1 MLVTI
6 IFAVL
11 FMGLLFAGMAIGVIM
26 SNKPLQGSCGG
37 LANLGL
43 KEGCEICGGDR
54 GKCEENS
61 KKVDAE
67 KAAALGKDVMK
78 M

>member
-1 MLVTI
+1 MLMTI
-6 IFAVL
+6 MAAVI
-11 FMGLLFAGMAIGVIM
+11 FMGLLFAGMAIGVIL
-26 SNKPLQGSCGG
+26 SNKPLKGSCGG
-37 LANLGL
+37 LAGLGM

-54 GKCEENS
+54 GKCEENTQ
-61 KKVDAE
+61 KVDSD

>member
-1 MLVTI
+1 MLMTI
-6 IFAVL
+6 VATVIFI
-11 FMGLLFAGMAIGVIM
+11 GLLFTAMAVGVIL
-26 SNKPLQGSCGG
+26 SNKPIKGSCGG
-37 LANLGL
+37 LAALGM

-54 GKCEENS
+54 DQCEENTR
-61 KKVDAE
+61 KVDGE